1 MSRRARGLACRQ
13 LVELVTDYFED
24 ALEPAER
31 ARFQSHVAGCRG
43 CQAYVAQM
51 RTTVALLRATATVE
65 RPPGLARSLEAFRAW
80 TRGSDYDCACNYLVH
95 DGTTRAPEEPR

>member
-13 LVELVTDYFED
+13 VVELVTDYFED
-24 ALEPAER
+24 ALDPAER

-51 RTTVALLRATATVE
+51 RTTVALLRAAATVE
-65 RPPGLARSLEAFRAW
+65 RPPEVAGLLEAFR
-80 TRGSDYDCACNYLVH
+80 TRTPGAL
-95 DGTTRAPEEPR
+95 